1 MDIRKFDVKEVV
13 SPVQLGLGRELGEG
27 ALLVCLKGGRAPLM
41 VTLYEGRYVQFQIS
55 VSRLSGKIRAA
66 SIRQV
71 PKPMASLC
79 GLPSKVEGGM
89 SLKHGDI
96 AALSKRVALSSGSL
110 REGCRVRVLQ
120 VRSPHVVVHA
130 LDANKRLLELR
141 LPLSVL
147 CPVERLPI
155 EDRLGHYGPKIALQ
169 AVPGQSRLAFK
180 GKVETPLGRV
190 EISCDGHQPVCIS
203 GDTNAHKAMEV
214 ELDNL
219 MVEWGL
225 PARLL
230 GNSTERYFEHACTT
244 YGLLSFKEHLEHI
257 LAGAGVGGAEKDRT
271 SRKHS

>member
-13 SPVQLGLGRELGEG
+13 SPIQLGLGRELAEG

-55 VSRLSGKIRAA
+55 VSRLIGKIRAA
-66 SIRQV
+66 SIRQL

-89 SLKHGDI
+89 TLKHGDI
-96 AALSKRVALSSGSL
+96 AALSKRIALSSGSL
-110 REGCRVRVLQ
+110 KEGCRVRVLQ

-130 LDANKRLLELR
+130 LDVNKRLLELR

-147 CPVERLPI
+147 CPAERLSI
-155 EDRLGHYGPKIALQ
+155 EDRLGHYAPKIALQ
-169 AVPGQSRLAFK
+169 TVPGQSRLAFK

-190 EISCDGHQPVCIS
+190 EVSCDGHQPVCIS
-203 GDTNAHKAMEV
+203 GDAEPYKAMQE

-219 MVEWGL
+219 MAEWGL
-225 PARLL
+225 PAKLL
-230 GNSTERYFEHACTT
+230 GNSTERYFEHAGTT
-244 YGLLSFKEHLEHI
+244 YGLLSFKEHLEHV
-257 LAGAGVGGAEKDRT
+257 LAGAGVGVTDKD
-271 SRKHS
+271 SDLRKHS